1 MIRMIREVG
10 SLLLLIAFCFGSCPV
25 YADQA
30 RLLIIGIDAIP
41 YEVARK
47 LTDPSL
53 GEEAILGR
61 LKGPAAVVSSF
72 PSTSHLAWT
81 GLLHPFDV
89 PKAEGYEARYFDS
102 NTRKAKGG
110 LGLGSLST
118 PWKEFFDWRI
128 QGLPQKA
135 LAYGLPRR
143 YGLVE
148 LERGLKAFVRSEEPV
163 FAFYIVSTDALGHAD
178 GPDALGE
185 FLKDIDEALTELK
198 QDYDIP
204 FHTVLISD
212 HGMTGDAPLRNIWPL
227 VRKQLRQHGFN
238 ISKRLSREQ
247 DAVIIVYGLVS
258 SFVVY
263 TNADREAQAASII
276 ASVEGV
282 DLCAIRVAD
291 GVRVISSRGDALI
304 AKKRANGDLLWSY
317 QTLSG
322 DPLGYAPMV
331 TSLQQRT
338 DGSDAWF
345 TDDLWFEAS
354 KHSKY
359 PDALY
364 RLAQSFELVQSPSSV
379 ACSVSEGYMFGS
391 RKAQIMALPA
401 IGKLH
406 WTHGALHDSASLGFL
421 MSDLPQW
428 QPPDVVR
435 FDQALIPFARIGQ
448 RMRLQASSGLAR

>member
-1 MIRMIREVG
+1 MNQEICR
-10 SLLLLIAFCFGSCPV
+10 LLLLAAFWFGSCAV
-25 YADQA
+25 YADQT

-41 YEVARK
+41 YDVARE
-47 LTDPSL
+47 LTDPGL
-53 GEEAILGR
+53 GEEAILKHF
-61 LKGPAAVVSSF
+61 KGPTAVVSSF

-81 GLLHPFDV
+81 GLLHPFEV
-89 PKAEGYEARYFDS
+89 PKADGYEARHFDS
-102 NTRKAKGG
+102 NTQMVKGG

-118 PWKEFFDWRI
+118 PWKEFFDWRLR
-128 QGLPQKA
+128 GLPRKA
-135 LAYGLPRR
+135 LAYGFPRR

-148 LERGLKAFVRSEEPV
+148 LKRGLTAFIQSEEPV

-185 FLKDIDEALTELK
+185 FLKDVHRALTELK
-198 QDYDIP
+198 QDYPDSP
-204 FHTVLISD
+204 FHTILISD
-212 HGMTGDAPLRNIWPL
+212 HGMAGGVPLKNIWPL
-227 VRKQLRQHGFN
+227 VRKQLRHHSFH
-238 ISKRLSREQ
+238 ISKRLSGEQ
-247 DAVIIVYGLVS
+247 DVAIIVYGLVS

-263 TNADREAQAASII
+263 TNAGKEVQAASII

-282 DLCAIRVAD
+282 DLCAVRVTD

-304 AKKRANGDLLWSY
+304 ASKRANGDLLWSY
-317 QTLSG
+317 QTLTG

-331 TSLQQRT
+331 TLLQQRT
-338 DGSDAWF
+338 DGSDIWF
-345 TDDLWFEAS
+345 SDDLWFEAN

-364 RLAQSFELVQSPSSV
+364 RLTQSFELVQSPGSV

-401 IGKLH
+401 IGKLR
-406 WTHGALHDSASLGFL
+406 WTHGALRGSASLGFM

-435 FDQALIPFARIGQ
+435 FDQALIPFARIAREIG
-448 RMRLQASSGLAR
+448 LQVSSRLAR